1 MMGQPYQGGRLV
13 ATPRWGWPGMMS
25 GDNVY
30 AYNDHGWAGGKG
42 PPNVGKESSRPSNKG
57 KAQGTNHS
65 IRAREQVL

>member
-1 MMGQPYQGGRLV
+1 
-13 ATPRWGWPGMMS
+13 MMS